1 MQEPSSFTRS
11 RVGPPQPRVFSVGS
25 TIGCSVVKMAAA
37 GSGDP
42 AAGGNSALGA
52 LHCQKCGQPTTMSL
66 SSATGRNALLRACN
80 GCLATDRWL
89 SRITAKPK
97 NREETEDEKQRRTNG
112 LNIKEDLKKKTPEE
126 KKIWYVEQ
134 KVNRQAEDQK
144 KKRTFSSAVGS
155 VEESR
160 EVGTLRGDLTKFI
173 PFKKWAAEQMSLKIC
188 NGRSPYG
195 MGQAR
200 GRPLDGLDR

>member
-97 NREETEDEKQRRTNG
+97 NREENGGRKAKENERFEHQGGSEEEDTGGEKNLVRRTEG
-112 LNIKEDLKKKTPEE
+112 QPASGRPEE
-126 KKIWYVEQ
+126 KKNVFFGG
-134 KVNRQAEDQK
+134 R
-144 KKRTFSSAVGS
+144 KRRR
-155 VEESR
+155 EPRSR
-160 EVGTLRGDLTKFI
+160 HIAG
-173 PFKKWAAEQMSLKIC
+173 
-188 NGRSPYG
+188 
-195 MGQAR
+195 
-200 GRPLDGLDR
+200 